1 MVDRRRARILAMQGL
16 CQLEVLGSDWLAQMD
31 EFLADEGDSAA
42 VQEYAR
48 GLVKGIWSELGV
60 VDEPMQ
66 AASQHWDLKRMTVV
80 DRNILRVAIRELLN
94 ADSAVPPRVAVDEAI
109 EIGKVFGS
117 AESPAF
123 INGVLDH
130 VMKAVVP
137 GAALATNQG

>member
-1 MVDRRRARILAMQGL
+1 LIN
-16 CQLEVLGSDWLAQMD
+16 
-31 EFLADEGDSAA
+31 
-42 VQEYAR
+42 
-48 GLVKGIWSELGV
+48 GIWPNLAV

-66 AASQHWDLKRMTVV
+66 AASQHWDLKRMTAV

-94 ADSAVPPRVAVDEAI
+94 AEAAVPARVAVDEAI

-130 VMKAVVP
+130 VMKAVTP
-137 GAALATNQG
+137 GSELAANQG

>member
-1 MVDRRRARILAMQGL
+1 MACADGRVP
-16 CQLEVLGSDWLAQMD
+16 
-31 EFLADEGDSAA
+31 ADEGDSAA

-66 AASQHWDLKRMTVV
+66 AASQLWDLKRMTVV

>member
-66 AASQHWDLKRMTVV
+66 AASQLWDLKRMTVV

>member
-31 EFLADEGDSAA
+31 EFLADEGDFAA

-60 VDEPMQ
+60 AAEPMQ
-66 AASQHWDLKRMTVV
+66 AASQLWDLKRMTLVH
-80 DRNILRVAIRELLN
+80 RNILRVAIRELLN